1 MRHFKTFDLDTLIR
15 NIFLFYIKI
24 SNNCIKFT
32 LIRNIIPM
40 DSRKIG
46 ELIQK
51 RRLQLKL
58 TQKDV
63 AEMTGMTFK
72 SISEIEL
79 GIRNPTLNTLNKI
92 LEILGLA
99 ISVQIKIMN

>member
-1 MRHFKTFDLDTLIR
+1 
-15 NIFLFYIKI
+15 
-24 SNNCIKFT
+24 
-32 LIRNIIPM
+32 M

-63 AEMTGMTFK
+63 AEMTGMNFK

>member
-1 MRHFKTFDLDTLIR
+1 
-15 NIFLFYIKI
+15 
-24 SNNCIKFT
+24 
-32 LIRNIIPM
+32 M